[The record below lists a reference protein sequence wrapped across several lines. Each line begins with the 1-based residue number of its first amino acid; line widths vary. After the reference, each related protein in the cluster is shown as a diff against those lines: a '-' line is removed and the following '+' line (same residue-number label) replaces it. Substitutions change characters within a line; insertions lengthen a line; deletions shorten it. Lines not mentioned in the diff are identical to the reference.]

1 MAVVDPER
9 IGLGGYRLSN
19 DIQKHRRA
27 LETALVSGVQ
37 VVDTAVSWG
46 DGRSEQLIGEVL
58 EKLLAE
64 SKVSREEIH
73 IVSKAGYLEG
83 FELRN
88 LQQQNRIPE
97 NAVPFS
103 TEGLYSLDPEFL
115 KSQISSSLQRLR
127 TDYVDYYLLQ
137 NPEVLLEGLLVLDD
151 ITTKED
157 TRIQAKQDQFAK
169 QLEDAFVVLENQCRT
184 GRIRGYGISSN
195 VFVETSNDNPISIAC
210 DQLLSL
216 AKSAADRVG
225 AETHHFKMIQ
235 TPANLLERS
244 AFDSNGAANWA
255 KRNGIRI
262 GITRPFNAYSNARS
276 CSMRLTRAFPVTA
289 YELELEKILQNLN
302 DNGMEDLAAV
312 LKQCDSMKG
321 EFLSIVDFQNTM
333 SGSIMPYITELLKQK
348 QEINAVLVSEAN
360 GFFDTLQNWIAY
372 NRYEAVVEEV
382 GLLESVGALGA
393 LEWGKDESLHHFAL
407 RWLLGQLD
415 PEDFVLVGMGTEAHV
430 RDILAL
436 NLP

>member
-1 MAVVDPER
+1 
-9 IGLGGYRLSN
+9 
-19 DIQKHRRA
+19 
-27 LETALVSGVQ
+27 
-37 VVDTAVSWG
+37 
-46 DGRSEQLIGEVL
+46 
-58 EKLLAE
+58 
-64 SKVSREEIH
+64 
-73 IVSKAGYLEG
+73 
-83 FELRN
+83 
-88 LQQQNRIPE
+88 
-97 NAVPFS
+97 
-103 TEGLYSLDPEFL
+103 
-115 KSQISSSLQRLR
+115 
-127 TDYVDYYLLQ
+127 
-137 NPEVLLEGLLVLDD
+137 
-151 ITTKED
+151 
-157 TRIQAKQDQFAK
+157 
-169 QLEDAFVVLENQCRT
+169 
-184 GRIRGYGISSN
+184 
-195 VFVETSNDNPISIAC
+195 
-210 DQLLSL
+210 
-216 AKSAADRVG
+216 
-225 AETHHFKMIQ
+225 MIQ

-407 RWLLGQLD
+407 RWLL
-415 PEDFVLVGMGTEAHV
+415 VSAHDKT
-430 RDILAL
+430 R
-436 NLP
+436 P

>member
-1 MAVVDPER
+1 MLTFSCNVAGAPGCRTRKRRRWIPVSMALVDPAR
-9 IGLGGYRLSN
+9 VGMGAYRLSN
-19 DIQKHRRA
+19 DTQKHRRA

-37 VVDTAVSWG
+37 VIDTAASWG

-58 EKLLAE
+58 EELLSE
-64 SKVSREEIH
+64 SKVSREEVL
-73 IVSKAGYLEG
+73 IVSKGGYLEG

-88 LQQQNRIPE
+88 RQQQNRIPQ

-127 TDYVDYYLLQ
+127 TDYVDYYLIQ

-157 TRIQAKQDQFAK
+157 KRIQAKQDQFAK
-169 QLEDAFVVLENQCRT
+169 QLEDAFAVLEVQCQS

-195 VFVETSNDNPISIAC
+195 IFVETWNDNPIGIAC
-210 DQLLSL
+210 DQILSL
-216 AKSAADRVG
+216 AQSAADRVG
-225 AETHHFKMIQ
+225 VENHNFKIIQ
-235 TPANLLERS
+235 MPANLLERS
-244 AFDSNGAANWA
+244 AFDSNGAFGWA
-255 KRNGIRI
+255 KRNEIRV
-262 GITRPFNAYSNARS
+262 GITRPFNAYSDARN

-289 YELELEKILQNLN
+289 YKKELEKILRDLN

-321 EFLSIVDFQNTM
+321 EFFSIIDFQNTM

-348 QEINAVLVSEAN
+348 KEINAVLVSEAN
-360 GFFDTLQNWIAY
+360 GFFDT
-372 NRYEAVVEEV
+372 
-382 GLLESVGALGA
+382 
-393 LEWGKDESLHHFAL
+393 
-407 RWLLGQLD
+407 
-415 PEDFVLVGMGTEAHV
+415 
-430 RDILAL
+430 
-436 NLP
+436 